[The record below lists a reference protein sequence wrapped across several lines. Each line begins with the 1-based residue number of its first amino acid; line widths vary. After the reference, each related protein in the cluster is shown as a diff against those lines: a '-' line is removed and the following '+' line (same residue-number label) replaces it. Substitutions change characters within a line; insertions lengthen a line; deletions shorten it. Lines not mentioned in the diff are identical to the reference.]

1 MSRISLNVEK
11 SRGYFWDTLQ
21 LTNFILD
28 SGVTCHMTP
37 DISDFVPGS
46 LVETDKYIEVVDG
59 HFFTAKKKGQ
69 VQIKIWEN
77 YGKPFIAT
85 L

>member
-1 MSRISLNVEK
+1 
-11 SRGYFWDTLQ
+11 
-21 LTNFILD
+21 
-28 SGVTCHMTP
+28 MTP
-37 DISDFVPGS
+37 DISDFIPGS
-46 LVETDKYIEVVDG
+46 LVVTDKYIEFLDENL
-59 HFFTAKKKGQ
+59 FTAKKTGQ